1 MPSSSD
7 QKPMIYVQTL
17 GGFSI
22 KTGDL
27 QINDNRNQSKKPWA
41 LLEYLIVFQKK
52 EISPAMPTFRQYW
65 DVISSLMVCRSP
77 VFPYKAYHKR
87 PEHLQAEDL
96 RSHGFH
102 LSDKSFLQT
111 YFSRKHHEIRY
122 HH

>member
-52 EISPAMPTFRQYW
+52 EISPAELIHIIWADETGSNPSGALKTLMFR
-65 DVISSLMVCRSP
+65 
-77 VFPYKAYHKR
+77 
-87 PEHLQAEDL
+87 
-96 RSHGFH
+96 
-102 LSDKSFLQT
+102 
-111 YFSRKHHEIRY
+111 SRKLLEPLGISPQKLLVQQRGTYAWTQEYPRQTHE
-122 HH
+122 

>member
-41 LLEYLIVFQKK
+41 LLEYPRQTHECLSTTNSVF
-52 EISPAMPTFRQYW
+52 IYF
-65 DVISSLMVCRSP
+65 
-77 VFPYKAYHKR
+77 
-87 PEHLQAEDL
+87 
-96 RSHGFH
+96 
-102 LSDKSFLQT
+102 LSF
-111 YFSRKHHEIRY
+111 
-122 HH
+122 

>member
-41 LLEYLIVFQKK
+41 LLEYLIV
-52 EISPAMPTFRQYW
+52 
-65 DVISSLMVCRSP
+65 
-77 VFPYKAYHKR
+77 
-87 PEHLQAEDL
+87 
-96 RSHGFH
+96 
-102 LSDKSFLQT
+102 
-111 YFSRKHHEIRY
+111 SRKKRSACRTDPHYLGR
-122 HH
+122 

>member
-1 MPSSSD
+1 MPSSSN

-52 EISPAMPTFRQYW
+52 GYYTRADLCTTT
-65 DVISSLMVCRSP
+65 RSI
-77 VFPYKAYHKR
+77 KIR
-87 PEHLQAEDL
+87 E
-96 RSHGFH
+96 
-102 LSDKSFLQT
+102 SDAQ
-111 YFSRKHHEIRY
+111 IRL
-122 HH
+122 HIFC

>member
-52 EISPAMPTFRQYW
+52 EISPAELIHIIWADETGANPSGALKTLMFR
-65 DVISSLMVCRSP
+65 
-77 VFPYKAYHKR
+77 
-87 PEHLQAEDL
+87 
-96 RSHGFH
+96 
-102 LSDKSFLQT
+102 
-111 YFSRKHHEIRY
+111 SRKLLEPLGISKEAPMPGPRNIIQSLTLMNLNPSATRP
-122 HH
+122 